1 MRINRRKISRTLL
14 WISSIIFCFQSAF
27 GQSNSNDQLMEFL
40 KGKDPLVD
48 RVLNQREQFR
58 FQFIFTQVNK
68 QNESTNLETFDYSTD
83 DYFYPASVVKLPTAL
98 LTLEAL
104 NNKGVSRNAILKIQQ
119 DQYCGN
125 MTYIERTKA
134 RNLSFEKMLRE
145 LIVVSDN
152 HYYNALYHFLTP
164 KRINSQLKQHGLLHT
179 KIYRSFTGCELPK
192 SLFCNSFK
200 VYEPAGTLQFSQ
212 NSSQLPFDEFS
223 NQYKYDSTK
232 LLGAKHE
239 YRRKIVSG
247 PFDFNYN
254 LEYPLNDIH
263 GSMLRLCFPEQFS
276 STERWNIRAEDRE
289 FLLESMRQVPKNLG
303 GKFSDQKKY
312 PDNLYK
318 YVVHGVQHPDYRN
331 IISTSKIGISYGFVT
346 ETAHIKDP
354 QSGKEYVLT
363 ASIYVNAND
372 TVNDGD
378 YEYDEIARPFLAK
391 LGQLLLEFQQSK

>member
-1 MRINRRKISRTLL
+1 M
-14 WISSIIFCFQSAF
+14 
-27 GQSNSNDQLMEFL
+27 DFL

-48 RVLNQREQFR
+48 RVLDQREKFR
-58 FQFIFTQVNK
+58 FQFIFTQVSK
-68 QNESTNLETFDYSTD
+68 KNEAITLETFDHSTE

-98 LTLEAL
+98 FTLEKLKNNAL
-104 NNKGVSRNAILKIQQ
+104 SRNAILKIQQ

-134 RNLSFEKMLRE
+134 RNLSFAKMLRE

-164 KRINSQLKQHGLLHT
+164 KRINTQLKQHGIQQT
-179 KIYRSFTGCELPK
+179 KIYRSFTGCELPQ
-192 SLFCNSFK
+192 SLFCNSVK

-212 NSSQLPFDEFS
+212 NSSQLSIDEFS
-223 NQYKYDSTK
+223 SQYQYDSTK
-232 LLGAKHE
+232 LLGSKHE
-239 YRRKIVSG
+239 YRRKIVDG

-276 STERWNIRAEDRE
+276 SSERWQIREEDRE
-289 FLLESMRQVPKNLG
+289 FLLQAMREAPKSLG

-318 YVVHGVQHPDYRN
+318 YIVHGIQHSNYQQVV
-331 IISTSKIGISYGFVT
+331 STSKIGISYGFVT

-354 QSGKEYVLT
+354 ISGNEYLLT